1 MIKRTVVM
9 LLLCLALPLQAAL
22 PDRLR
27 DIAAGWR
34 PLGKGEMHWLGMSL
48 YEASLWVSGDRFSEA
63 EPYALMLRYTRS
75 ISGSRLTSSTVS
87 EMKRL
92 GWRDEAQLKR
102 WKEALTRIFPDVKP
116 GETIVGVSLAG
127 QGARFFY
134 QGQEIGE
141 IVEPEFSRAFFA
153 IWLDAGTRAPAL
165 REALLGKP

>member
-1 MIKRTVVM
+1 MKRTVTLM
-9 LLLCLALPLQAAL
+9 LICLALPLQAAL
-22 PDRLR
+22 PDPVR
-27 DIAAGWR
+27 DLAREWR

-48 YEASLWVSGDRFSEA
+48 YEASLWVSGERFSDS

-75 ISGSRLTSSTVS
+75 IPGSRLTSSTIS

-102 WKEALTRIFPDVKP
+102 WKEALNRIFPDVKP
-116 GETIVGVSLAG
+116 GETIVGVNMAG
-127 QGARFFY
+127 QGARFFH
-134 QGQEIGE
+134 QGHDVGE
-141 IVEPEFSRAFFA
+141 VIDPDFSRAFFA